1 MASVQILPAF
11 QIFTDVDGDPL
22 QDGFVFIGQSGLDP
36 VSFPISVFFD
46 EALTIPAT
54 QPIRTT
60 RGFAS
65 NAGVPSRLF
74 VAQTSYSI
82 LVRNKNS
89 TQILSVLAS
98 PAAFMVAPASST
110 DNSLPLFSGS
120 TGNTLKDSGTVV
132 TAAGRALLDDADA
145 TAQRATLGLV
155 LGADV
160 QPFDADLSAL
170 AALATTGIVRRTGA
184 STYAASDV
192 VTLVTPTITG
202 LLALNGG
209 QISFPATQVPSA
221 DPNTFDDYE
230 EGSWTPA
237 LTFTTP
243 GDLNV
248 VYSVQNGYYT
258 KYAREVSLR
267 FAITTSTFTHSTA
280 SGSLLVTGAPF
291 VSTSLANHRGISALT
306 AQGITKA
313 TYTMFCARVSTGTTS
328 VDFLASGSGVALA
341 VLAAGDLP
349 SGGSVILQ
357 TSLMYIAA

>member
-1 MASVQILPAF
+1 MSSVQIFPPYP
-11 QIFTDVDGDPL
+11 IFTDIDGDPL
-22 QDGFVFIGQSGLDP
+22 QDGYIYIGQSGLDP
-36 VSFPISVFFD
+36 IASPISTFFD
-46 EALTIPAT
+46 EALTIPAV

-60 RGFAS
+60 RGYAS
-65 NAGVPSRLF
+65 NAGAQSQIY
-74 VAQTSYSI
+74 VAETSYSI

-89 TQILSVLAS
+89 TQVFSSLIS
-98 PAAFMVAPASST
+98 PRAFVVAPASST
-110 DNSLPLFSGS
+110 DNSLPLFNGA

-155 LGADV
+155 LGTDV
-160 QPFDADLSAL
+160 QPFDADLTAL

-184 STYAASDV
+184 STYVASDI

-202 LLALNGG
+202 LLTLSGG
-209 QISFPATQVPSA
+209 QIGFPAIQVPSA